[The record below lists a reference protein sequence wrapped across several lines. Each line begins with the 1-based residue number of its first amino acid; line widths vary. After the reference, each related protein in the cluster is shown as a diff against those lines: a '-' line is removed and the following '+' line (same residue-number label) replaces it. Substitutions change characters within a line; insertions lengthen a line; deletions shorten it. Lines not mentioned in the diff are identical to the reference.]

1 MKVRMKKI
9 EIFCT
14 LGPSSLN
21 KDFLKFAEKN
31 KISLVRLNMSHLSL
45 KTLEKNIQF
54 IKKNSK
60 LKICLDTEGAQIRT
74 KLKTKPLKIQKGK
87 IFYLTKEGNFKL
99 YPNEIFEKLKKE
111 DVLDIGFNNLVAK
124 IQKKT
129 KQKIF
134 LKCLTPGLLEN
145 NKGVYLKNRYI
156 KIKYLTDKDI
166 LAIKLSKRYNVKN
179 FALSFTNSIDDIK
192 KFKKAVK
199 NSRTIFK
206 IETKK
211 AIKNLLG
218 LIKNADDFLIDRG
231 DLSKEVK
238 IENVPI
244 IQRKIF
250 KIAKKYKKKRIA
262 IATNFLE
269 SMIEKPFPTR
279 AEVND
284 IYNACEMEASG
295 LVLAAETAIGKYPKE
310 CIVLLK
316 SILKAFKKKKSNF

>member
-1 MKVRMKKI
+1 MNKF

-14 LGPSSLN
+14 LGPSTIN

-31 KISLVRLNMSHLSL
+31 KVSLVRLNMSHLNL
-45 KTLEKNIQF
+45 KTLEKNIKF

-74 KLKTKPLKIQKGK
+74 KLISKPRKIKKGRVFCLDRNK
-87 IFYLTKEGNFKL
+87 GNFKL
-99 YPNEIFEKLKKE
+99 YPDEIFDKLKKK
-111 DVLDIGFNNLVAK
+111 DILDIGFNNLVAK
-124 IQKKT
+124 VEKKSNN
-129 KQKIF
+129 KIF
-134 LKCLTPGLLEN
+134 LKSISTGLLEN
-145 NKGVYLKNRYI
+145 NKGVYVKNRDI
-156 KIKYLTDKDI
+156 KINFLTNKDM
-166 LAIKLSKRYNVKN
+166 LAIKLSKKYNIKN
-179 FALSFTNSIDDIK
+179 FALSFTNSTDDIK
-192 KFKKAVK
+192 KFKKIIK
-199 NSRTIFK
+199 DSRAIFK

-211 AIKNLLG
+211 AIANLKE

-231 DLSKEVK
+231 DLSKE
-238 IENVPI
+238 IMLEYVPV

-250 KIAKKYKKKRIA
+250 KIARKYKNKKIA

-284 IYNACEMEASG
+284 IFNACEMRASG

-310 CIVLLK
+310 CVLLLK
-316 SILKAFKKKKSNF
+316 SIINVFNKTK